1 MGLARFFI
9 LASLMFSSKGL
20 MAQFPMD
27 EADKYILQGDNMFK
41 LGNFEEALNLY
52 SNAINVA
59 PDYAKGLMKRAYLHK
74 VQGREKKAEQ
84 DYEQA
89 MRLNPFTE
97 YIYDRRAVLSLLAT
111 DFIQLPKAVG
121 QAIEINESTCLLFNG
136 DISSH
141 TALKVYYD
149 MVSRPNLAY
158 GDFSNEIM
166 EKLALGLDLLVLGE
180 YDQALTLFFGLK
192 KELNNHYLLYDLLGL
207 TLAGLKEW
215 ESALEY
221 FGLSLDFNPEY
232 VLAYYNRAMI
242 HRILSRKDLALNDLY
257 MAILLDQEDSFLY
270 FARAVVQKELGDF
283 DAALSDYDMAL
294 LLDGNFKQAYIHK
307 SETRKIKGDLS
318 EALMDINMALALDGT
333 NPMIWNLRG
342 NIRVLFKDYEAA
354 IQDYSHAIELD
365 NRYAKAYY
373 NRGITQIM
381 RTKKREGCDDL
392 ALAEALGYAP
402 SLEKIK
408 FFCRN

>member
-1 MGLARFFI
+1 M
-9 LASLMFSSKGL
+9 SLTRIFVMACLLCCSSSL
-20 MAQFPMD
+20 IAQFPMD

-59 PDYAKGLMKRAYLHK
+59 PDYAKGYMKRAYLHR
-74 VQGREKKAEQ
+74 VQGSERLAEQ

-111 DFIQLPKAVG
+111 DFIQLPKAEG
-121 QAIEINESTCLLFNG
+121 QGVVIDESTCLLFNG

-141 TALKVYYD
+141 TAINIYYD
-149 MVSRPNLAY
+149 LVSKSNSAY
-158 GDFSNEIM
+158 GDFTKEGM
-166 EKLALGLDLLVLGE
+166 AKLALGLDLLVLGD
-180 YDQALTLFFGLK
+180 YDQALTFFFGLK

-242 HRILSRKDLALNDLY
+242 QRILARNELALDDLY

-270 FARAVVQKELGDF
+270 FARAVVQKEMGDF
-283 DAALSDYDMAL
+283 EAALSDYDMAL
-294 LLDGNFKQAYIHK
+294 LLDGNFQQAYIHK
-307 SETRKIKGDLS
+307 SEARKIKGDLS
-318 EALMDINMALALDGT
+318 EALMDINMAIELDAA
-333 NPMIWNLRG
+333 NPMVWNLRG

-392 ALAEALGYAP
+392 LRAEAMGYVP

-408 FFCRN
+408 YFCRN